1 MSAQQWGQAPRQPAP
16 IYFDNAATTFPKP
29 ACVYE
34 AVANA
39 MRYSAGNPGR
49 GGHILAE
56 RAGDVVYSARET
68 IAQHFGTEPQQ
79 VIFTA
84 NCTHALNLAIHGA
97 VRQGDHI
104 IISSMEHNS
113 VYRPVAALAD
123 AGICT
128 YSIVNIAPDTE
139 TTLANL
145 RRCLQPNTRI
155 VICTLVSNVTG
166 QILPYRQLAAFCRE
180 NDLIL
185 IADGAQACGVLPVTL
200 ADGMQIL
207 CTAGHKGL
215 YGPMGT
221 GLLISDGT
229 VPLAPLM
236 QGGTGSLSAS
246 VRQPDFLPDALE
258 SGTVNVCGIAGL
270 HAGLRWVEQQS
281 IQRIHQQESALCRQL
296 IEGLRGMPDIVVYR
310 HRDTLYA
317 PVVSFAPRTGDCSEL
332 ALRLQQRGFCLR
344 SGLHCAPLAHETIG
358 TMAQGTI
365 RFAPSVFNSPGQVN
379 GLLRAIQTA

>member
-1 MSAQQWGQAPRQPAP
+1 MNAQRWDKGQRQPAP

-29 ACVYE
+29 TCVHE
-34 AVANA
+34 AVSNA
-39 MRYSAGNPGR
+39 MRYSGGNPGR

-56 RAGDVVYSARET
+56 RAGDVVFSARET
-68 IAQHFGTEPQQ
+68 IACHFGTEPQQ
-79 VIFTA
+79 IIFTA
-84 NCTHALNLAIHGA
+84 NCTHALNLAIYGA

-123 AGICT
+123 AGVCT
-128 YSIVNIAPDTE
+128 YSIATVAPDAE
-139 TTLANL
+139 TTIANFK
-145 RRCLQPNTRI
+145 RCLHPNTRI

-166 QILPYRQLAAFCRE
+166 QVLPYRQIAAFCRE
-180 NDLIL
+180 KGLIF
-185 IADGAQACGVLPVTL
+185 IADGAQACGVLPITL

-229 VPLAPLM
+229 IPLTPLM

-246 VRQPDFLPDALE
+246 IKQPDFLPDALE

-270 HAGLRWVEQQS
+270 HAGLRWVEQQG
-281 IQRIHQQESALCRQL
+281 IQQIHERESVLCQQFL
-296 IEGLRGMPDIVVYR
+296 EGLRNIPNTVIFRYR
-310 HRDTLYA
+310 DARYA
-317 PVVSFAPRTGDCSEL
+317 PVVSFAPKTGECSAL
-332 ALRLQQRGFCLR
+332 ATRLQQQGFCLR

-358 TMAQGTI
+358 TKAQGTI
-365 RFAPSVFNSPGQVN
+365 RFAPSVFNTPRQVN
-379 GLLRAIQTA
+379 ALLRAIQTA

>member
-1 MSAQQWGQAPRQPAP
+1 MSAQQWGKAPRQPAP

>member
-1 MSAQQWGQAPRQPAP
+1 MNAQQWSKGQRQPTP

-29 ACVYE
+29 ACVHE
-34 AVANA
+34 ALANA

-56 RAGDVVYSARET
+56 RAGNVVFSARER
-68 IAQHFGTEPQQ
+68 IARQFGSEPQQ

-128 YSIVNIAPDTE
+128 YNIATVAPDAE

-145 RRCLQPNTRI
+145 NRCLHPNTRI

-166 QILPYRQLAAFCRE
+166 QILPYRQIAAFCRE
-180 NDLIL
+180 KGLIF
-185 IADGAQACGVLPVTL
+185 IADGAQACGVLPITL

-229 VPLAPLM
+229 VPLTPLM

-246 VRQPDFLPDALE
+246 VKQPDFLPDALE

-270 HAGLRWVEQQS
+270 HAGVQWVAQQG
-281 IQRIHQQESALCRQL
+281 IQTLHERESALCRQFL
-296 IEGLRGMPDIVVYR
+296 EGLRTMPNIVVYR
-310 HRDTLYA
+310 HRAAQYA
-317 PVVSFAPRTGDCSEL
+317 PVISFAPQTGDCSAL
-332 ALRLQQRGFCLR
+332 AAVLQQRGFCLR

-358 TMAQGTI
+358 TKAQGTI
-365 RFAPSVFNSPGQVN
+365 RFAPSMFNTPRQVE
-379 GLLRAIQTA
+379 GLLHAIQTA

>member
-1 MSAQQWGQAPRQPAP
+1 
-16 IYFDNAATTFPKP
+16 
-29 ACVYE
+29 
-34 AVANA
+34 